1 VKRGKRRGTREKETD
16 SGLGLPDS
24 GRDEPQ
30 GWPLRGRDNNAV
42 TKKGCRIPASG
53 VGKKTEDGKEGLR
66 ESGFGSRASGI
77 GKGKAA
83 SLKPQGWDADSMKA
97 RVFFEN
103 RNAYFSLHH
112 IAGCSSHR
120 TTSYGLMRPI
130 PIRNKD
136 GLRF

>member
-66 ESGFGSRASGI
+66 ESGFGHREGKSR
-77 GKGKAA
+77 
-83 SLKPQGWDADSMKA
+83 KPQAA
-97 RVFFEN
+97 RLGRGQHESSCILRKSECVFLT
-103 RNAYFSLHH
+103 AP
-112 IAGCSSHR
+112 HR
-120 TTSYGLMRPI
+120 RLQQP
-130 PIRNKD
+130 
-136 GLRF
+136 